1 MSHRLR
7 SSGIVLGLTSMLGTA
22 HAQEPTEVL
31 EPGGQTLPPLEGSEA
46 ADPTPTAP
54 GSTPTGDPVIET
66 RTDAPRT
73 PGAELP
79 ADPPISPGPSGAFGD
94 GPSSETNGL
103 IAILST
109 DVALSGSVKVVL
121 NGADGTTELLLNDR
135 GEAPDVTA
143 DDGLWAGLAPSAP
156 LDASV
161 ELVVDGETRSGGRV
175 SWEPNARPRELK
187 IRLMGDTVAATAA
200 TGTGG
205 AQEGGG
211 ASAPKKTPGEE
222 APAVSKPVVS
232 GPTPAPSST
241 GGFDWMGALALVL
254 ALAALGVGLLRK
266 SAPTE
271 VEPQQPPAPP
281 KLPARVREAGILGSG
296 TPSLSDGISV
306 WVGPDAVL
314 GALLSTLAQTRPVV
328 VVTAPDHPLP
338 PVVGG
343 AVFQVTSLQPETARE
358 AAEAVLA
365 RGGLGVCM
373 VILPGAPIDGGV
385 VELARR
391 SLPEGV
397 GGVVFGPSS
406 TADAPT
412 VELGPAPGGVAVTV
426 GGRPVRRVEVGP
438 RGFQLQ

>member
-1 MSHRLR
+1 MSHRVR
-7 SSGIVLGLTSMLGTA
+7 SLGIVLGLTSTLGTA

-46 ADPTPTAP
+46 ADGTPTAP
-54 GSTPTGDPVIET
+54 GSTPTGDPVTET

-73 PGAELP
+73 PGSELP
-79 ADPPISPGPSGAFGD
+79 GDPPIAPGPSGALGD
-94 GPSSETNGL
+94 GPSEETNGL

-109 DVALSGSVKVVL
+109 DVTLSGTVKVL
-121 NGADGTTELLLNDR
+121 LKGADGTTELLLNDQ

-143 DDGLWAGLAPSAP
+143 DDGLWEGLAPSAP

-161 ELVVDGETRSGGRV
+161 ELVVNGETRSGGRV

-187 IRLMGDTVAATAA
+187 IRLMGDTVAVTAA

-205 AQEGGG
+205 AKEGGE
-211 ASAPKKTPGEE
+211 ASAPKETRSEGVPS
-222 APAVSKPVVS
+222 VSKPS
-232 GPTPAPSST
+232 APAPTQATASA
-241 GGFDWMGALALVL
+241 GGVDWMGALALVL
-254 ALAALGVGLLRK
+254 ALAALGMGMLRK
-266 SAPTE
+266 SAPPA
-271 VEPQQPPAPP
+271 VEPQRPPAPP
-281 KLPARVREAGILGSG
+281 KLPARVREAGVLGSG
-296 TPSLSDGISV
+296 TPSLSDGLSV

-314 GALLSTLAQTRPVV
+314 GALLSTLAHRRPVV
-328 VVTAPDHPLP
+328 VVTAPEHRLP

-343 AVFQVTSLQPETARE
+343 AVFQVASLQPDSARA

-373 VILPGAPIDGGV
+373 VFLPGAPIDGGV
-385 VELARR
+385 LELARR
-391 SLPEGV
+391 ALPEGV